1 MKRLILIGSGELSR
15 EIYNYTKI
23 LKKNFFFKG
32 FLDYTATSL
41 KNHNLQKLYLGNE
54 DEYKFAIS
62 DHILIAVADPTKREK
77 IFLKIK
83 NKKNIK
89 FFNYIHETAI
99 INKNTVELGEGN
111 FIGPNC
117 ILTHNIRLGNCN
129 IFNTT
134 ISVGHDSKI
143 GSFNTV
149 NSHCDITGNVII
161 GDKNFFGSRV
171 SILPEATIGNYNKI
185 SAGSVVYKN
194 LNNKK
199 FIHNGIY
206 HGNPAKK
213 IGQN

>member
-1 MKRLILIGSGELSR
+1 MKKLIIIGSGELSR

-23 LKKNFFFKG
+23 LKKKIIFKG
-32 FLDYTATSL
+32 FLDFTTQFL
-41 KNHNLQKLYLGNE
+41 KNHNLEKLYLGNE
-54 DEYKFAIS
+54 DDYKFSIT
-62 DHILIAVADPTKREK
+62 DRVLIAVADPTKREK
-77 IFLKIK
+77 IFIKLKD
-83 NKKNIK
+83 KKNVK

-99 INKNTVELGEGN
+99 INKNTVQLGEGN

-117 ILTHNIRLGNCN
+117 ILTHNVRLGNCN
-129 IFNTT
+129 ILNTT
-134 ISVGHDSKI
+134 LSVGHDSVI
-143 GSFNTV
+143 GSFNTF

-161 GDKNFFGSRV
+161 GDKNFFGSRA
-171 SILPEATIGNYNKI
+171 SILPGANIGNYNKI

-199 FIHNGIY
+199 FIDSGIY

>member
-1 MKRLILIGSGELSR
+1 MKKLILIGSGELSR

-23 LKKNFFFKG
+23 LKKKIIFKG

-54 DEYKFAIS
+54 DEYKFSIS
-62 DHILIAVADPTKREK
+62 DHVLIAVADPVKREK

-129 IFNTT
+129 ILNTT
-134 ISVGHDSKI
+134 ISVGHDVKI
-143 GSFNTV
+143 GSFNTF

-161 GDKNFFGSRV
+161 GDKNFLGSRV
-171 SILPEATIGNYNKI
+171 SILPGANIGNCNKI

-194 LNNKK
+194 LNDKK
-199 FIHNGIY
+199 IIENGVY